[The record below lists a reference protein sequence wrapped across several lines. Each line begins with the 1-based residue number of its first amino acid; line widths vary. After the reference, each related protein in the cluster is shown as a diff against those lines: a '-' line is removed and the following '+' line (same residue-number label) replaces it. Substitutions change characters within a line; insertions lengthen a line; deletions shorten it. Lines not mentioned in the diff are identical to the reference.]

1 MGNALTKQGKFE
13 EAIEAYNKALSIKPD
28 YVEAHNSMA
37 VALIAKVSLIRQ
49 KRIVKKHLSS
59 NQVLLILIAT

>member
-13 EAIEAYNKALSIKPD
+13 EAIEAYNKAISIKPD

-37 VALIAKVSLIRQ
+37 VALIAQGKFI
-49 KRIVKKHLSS
+49 
-59 NQVLLILIAT
+59 